1 MCSTICVMLQKP
13 SWFLVKSQWKE
24 TEMLALYSGWLCY
37 FDKMVILEASEQAKF
52 SIAIRS
58 YWIL

>member
-1 MCSTICVMLQKP
+1 MSVTASVQFKT
-13 SWFLVKSQWKE
+13 KNE
-24 TEMLALYSGWLCY
+24 EMLALYSGWLCY